1 MRSIYTVVILVF
13 GLALSLHA
21 QTAGDT
27 DPSTLQKDFTGW
39 WNYYNY
45 QTKLSAD
52 FISLDT
58 VAKPMSKELFLKIL
72 TSGNYIP
79 VRQQSADGSVIY
91 QLYKL
96 SEPDKGIR
104 PTIQFQAEIEYAY
117 YMMEGKELP
126 DFNFT
131 DIDGKVYNKETTK
144 GKTMVLK
151 CWFIHCVQCVEE
163 IPVLNKMVQE
173 YRNRKDVIKYAIV
186 PGKQSYMNDQLKI
199 MGYPTHLIIKDGVI
213 QRMISDGSELITS
226 LKKETAR

>member
-72 TSGNYIP
+72 T
-79 VRQQSADGSVIY
+79 
-91 QLYKL
+91 
-96 SEPDKGIR
+96 
-104 PTIQFQAEIEYAY
+104 
-117 YMMEGKELP
+117 
-126 DFNFT
+126 
-131 DIDGKVYNKETTK
+131 
-144 GKTMVLK
+144 
-151 CWFIHCVQCVEE
+151 
-163 IPVLNKMVQE
+163 
-173 YRNRKDVIKYAIV
+173 
-186 PGKQSYMNDQLKI
+186 
-199 MGYPTHLIIKDGVI
+199 
-213 QRMISDGSELITS
+213 
-226 LKKETAR
+226 